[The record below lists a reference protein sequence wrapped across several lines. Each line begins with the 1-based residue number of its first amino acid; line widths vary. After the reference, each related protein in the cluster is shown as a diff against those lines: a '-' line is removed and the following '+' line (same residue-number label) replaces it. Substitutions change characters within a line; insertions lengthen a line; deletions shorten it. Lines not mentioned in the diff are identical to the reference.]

1 MPEYPVFIGIGSN
14 IGDAAC
20 NCARGIEGIGEID
33 GNKIIAISSF
43 YRSEPIGHIEQDWFV
58 NCVIKIK
65 TDLTP
70 HSLLT
75 ALHDVEKSFGR
86 KRDIKYGPRVIDLD
100 VLLFDSLIIDEGE
113 FKIPHPRMHERRF
126 VLEPMSEIDAN
137 FTHPVTKKTIKEL
150 LRELG
155 GSQKVEPLLSIQSP
169 IHQSEYGFK

>member
-14 IGDAAC
+14 IGDAAY

-86 KRDIKYGPRVIDLD
+86 KRGIKYGPRVIDLD

-137 FTHPVTKKTIKEL
+137 FIHPVTKKTIKEL
-150 LRELG
+150 LTELG